1 MKAPLFSLPDQNN
14 KIHSLADYK
23 GKWVVLYFYPKDN
36 TPGCIREACGFRDKL
51 DLLQKNNIVVL
62 GVSKDSVESHKKFV
76 EQYQLNFPL
85 LSDSD
90 LNVIKAYKAYGIK
103 EVVFKNF
110 ETVIRKTYII
120 GPDGEIKKE
129 YPKIDVLEHAEEVL
143 KDIEE
148 FKDLLPKS

>member
-143 KDIEE
+143 
-148 FKDLLPKS
+148 